1 MSKFINPA
9 FREFLNTQKDSFFLR
24 EKIGMRESNQQFTS
38 LTLALSLRARV
49 FLKVP
54 LNSLDSS
61 LQSIR
66 EPSYHTGFPLS
77 RE

>member
-9 FREFLNTQKDSFFLR
+9 FREFLNTQKDSFSLR
-24 EKIGMRESNQQFTS
+24 EKVGMRESNQQFTS
-38 LTLALSLRARV
+38 LTLALSLRERV
-49 FLKVP
+49 FLEVP

-61 LQSIR
+61 LPHMR